1 MSAEVIDNHWYSDII
16 PPDWGVNPMYFVGR
30 AVARFDVR
38 MDVSRPLHAIGFFG
52 RRTCCPEIGNERA
65 GVLKRG
71 NRW

>member
-1 MSAEVIDNHWYSDII
+1 
-16 PPDWGVNPMYFVGR
+16 MYFVGR

-38 MDVSRPLHAIGFFG
+38 MDVSRPLHAIGFG

-65 GVLKRG
+65 DVLKRG